1 LGIPTDDRSPFHD
14 APSYEE
20 LKELVAAL
28 RLLTEQQGA
37 QIAQLEAEIAKL
49 KERQGR
55 NPRNSSMPPSAE
67 GLSKPPAANRAER
80 RAAKRRPGKQPGSEG
95 KHLAQVLDP
104 DAVVTHAPGA
114 CTSCGADLAGAHV
127 VGVERRQVF
136 ELPEVRAHVTEHR
149 MERRRCACGC
159 ETKAPAP
166 PEVTAPTCYG
176 PGIRALAVYLSV
188 YQHLPYERLAKV
200 FADVVGIPVSVG
212 AIMEMV
218 GEAGGALG
226 LFASVVTDLLRDA
239 PAVHFDE
246 TGARVE
252 GSLHWIH
259 VASNALYTLLSC
271 HQRRGSVAMDDM
283 GVIAKMTGTAIH
295 DGWKPYRS
303 YDVVHGLCN
312 AHHLR
317 ELDGVTERFAQEWAE
332 QMITLLLDAKEAV
345 EQAIER
351 GDSGLD
357 PAVLHSIRVRYGK
370 LVSKGRSANEEATV
384 ANAGKWY
391 QNSALN
397 MLGRLDTYRDDVLRF
412 TVDFDVPF
420 DNNQGERDIR
430 MVKLQQKISG
440 SWRTK
445 TGADHFCAI
454 RSYVSTMKKHRYD
467 VLEGLRRLFIGDPW
481 LPAMAPRT

>member
-1 LGIPTDDRSPFHD
+1 LH
-14 APSYEE
+14 
-20 LKELVAAL
+20 
-28 RLLTEQQGA
+28 LLTEQQRG
-37 QIAQLEAEIAKL
+37 QIAELEAEIAKL
-49 KERQGR
+49 KERVGR
-55 NPRNSSMPPSAE
+55 NPRNSSMPPSVE

-95 KHLAQVLDP
+95 KHLAQVAHP
-104 DAVVTHAPGA
+104 DAVATHVPLS
-114 CTSCGADLAGAHV
+114 CTSCGADLADADV

-136 ELPEVRAHVTEHR
+136 ELPEVKAHVTEHR

-159 ETKAPAP
+159 ETKASAP
-166 PEVTAPTCYG
+166 PEATAPACYG

-188 YQHLPYERLAKV
+188 YQHLPYDRLAEI
-200 FADVVGIPVSVG
+200 FADVVGVPVSVG
-212 AIMEMV
+212 AITSMV
-218 GEAGGALG
+218 AEAGGALG
-226 LFASVVTDLLRDA
+226 LFVSVVTDLLRDA

-259 VASNALYTLLSC
+259 VASSALYTLLCC
-271 HQRRGSVAMDDM
+271 HTRRGGAAMDDM
-283 GVIAKMTGTAIH
+283 GVIAKMAGVAVH

-303 YDVVHGLCN
+303 YDVVHALCN

-317 ELDGVTERFAQEWAE
+317 ELDGITERFAQEWAE

-345 EQAIER
+345 EQAIAR
-351 GDSGLD
+351 GDTGLD
-357 PAVLHSIRVRYGK
+357 PSVLHSIRVRYGK
-370 LVSKGRSANEEATV
+370 LIAKGWSANEDPTA
-384 ANAGKWY
+384 ARPGKWY
-391 QNSALN
+391 QNSAVNL
-397 MLGRLDTYRDDVLRF
+397 LGRLDSYRDDVLRF
-412 TVDFDVPF
+412 TVDFNVPF

-454 RSYVSTMKKHRYD
+454 RSYVSTMKKHGYS
-467 VLEGLRRLFIGDPW
+467 VLEGLQRVFIEDAW
-481 LPAMAPRT
+481 LPAMVPRT